1 MFVKDRTAFVAQDL
15 KLQSPST
22 RMANP
27 SKIVRAGLVAPAT
40 EADAPVDEAF
50 LSHLESRVNL
60 GS

>member
-1 MFVKDRTAFVAQDL
+1 
-15 KLQSPST
+15 
-22 RMANP
+22 MANP